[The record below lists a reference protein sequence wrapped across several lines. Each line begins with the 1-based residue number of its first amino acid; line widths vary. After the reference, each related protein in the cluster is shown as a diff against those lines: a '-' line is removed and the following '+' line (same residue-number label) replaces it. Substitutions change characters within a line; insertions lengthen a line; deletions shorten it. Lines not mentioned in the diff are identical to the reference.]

1 MRLPAAPPVWYIR
14 PLWWWQQG
22 RHGAVL
28 EPTALWSWRP
38 AALLGFLGLFGLLR
52 RARSPVPARMRAL
65 ASVRVSQVVDCA
77 FCIDLNAATLGG
89 PMAMPV
95 LEQVAQWRSSSAFTP
110 GERLALEYAEAMST
124 TPPTVDDELMAR
136 LRSVFSPQA
145 LVELTA
151 VVALQNMSARFNNA
165 LDAQA
170 HGFCHLPAP
179 EARACPPP

>member
-1 MRLPAAPPVWYIR
+1 MRLPAAPPAWFIR
-14 PLWWWQQG
+14 PLWWWQQR

-52 RARSPVPARMRAL
+52 RTRSPLPMRLRAL

-77 FCIDLNAATLGG
+77 FCIDLNAAALRATQD
-89 PMAMPV
+89 MPV
-95 LEQVAQWRSSSAFTP
+95 LEQVSRWRASEAFTAD
-110 GERLALEYAEAMST
+110 ERLALEYAEAISA
-124 TPPTVDDELMAR
+124 TPPTVSDDLMAR
-136 LRSVFSPQA
+136 LRSSFTPQA
-145 LVELTA
+145 IVELTA

-170 HGFCHLPAP
+170 HGFCQRPAQD
-179 EARACPPP
+179 ARA